1 MATALLRRVAS
12 AVGPLL
18 QLGGRPLSALAQG
31 PPRAGPATKKK
42 KKEKKEKYLIHPLP
56 APAEPYHTEEE
67 IISTNA
73 VFPKYNL

>member
-1 MATALLRRVAS
+1 MAAALLRRVAS

-42 KKEKKEKYLIHPLP
+42 KRKRNTLFTLCQLLQS
-56 APAEPYHTEEE
+56 HT
-67 IISTNA
+67 
-73 VFPKYNL
+73 KLRRK